1 MTHSQTDKRFLKA
14 LAGDPVDRPPYWFMR
29 QAGRY
34 LPEYQEVRKQAGDF
48 LNLCYSPDLA
58 CEVTLQPIRRYS
70 TDAAILFSDIL
81 VVPDALG
88 QKVEYIEGTGPVLNK
103 LEQASDLDKLDVSRL
118 HDHLTPVYET
128 IGKLSKELPD
138 DVALIGFAGSPW
150 TVASYMVQGSGSKEF
165 ELPRLWALKEPKSF
179 ARLIDILVEAT
190 GEYLVAQIRAGAEA
204 VQLFD
209 SWSGVLPPTAFRE
222 LCVEPTKRIVSHIK
236 ASYPDTPVIGF
247 PRGAGA
253 KYRSYFETTGV
264 DAVSLDTSVSPA
276 WAAQTLQGI
285 GAVQGNL
292 DPLSLVAG
300 GAALVREA
308 ATILETLSSGPFVFN
323 LGHGIVPQTPPEN
336 VAALAELIRNWN
348 D

>member
-88 QKVEYIEGTGPVLNK
+88 QKVEYIEGTGPVLDR

-118 HDHLTPVYET
+118 HDHLAPVYET
-128 IGKLSKELPD
+128 LGKLSKELPS

-165 ELPRLWALKEPKSF
+165 ELPRLWALKEPKVF
-179 ARLIDILVEAT
+179 ARLIDVLVEAT

-222 LCVEPTKRIVSHIK
+222 LCVDPTKRIVSHIK
-236 ASYPDTPVIGF
+236 ASYPDTPIIGF

-300 GAALVREA
+300 GEVLVREA
-308 ATILETLSSGPFVFN
+308 ATILETLSSGPFIFN
-323 LGHGIVPQTPPEN
+323 LGHGIVPQTPPEH
-336 VAALAELIRNWN
+336 VAMLAELIRNWN

>member
-1 MTHSQTDKRFLKA
+1 MKRSSTDKRFLKVF
-14 LAGDPVDRPPYWFMR
+14 AGDPVDRPPFWFMR

-34 LPEYQEVRKQAGDF
+34 LPEYLEVRKQAGDF
-48 LNLCYSPDLA
+48 LNLCYSPELA

-88 QKVEYIEGTGPVLNK
+88 QKVEYLEGTGPVLEK
-103 LEQASDLDKLDVSRL
+103 LERDSDIDTLDVSRL
-118 HDHLTPVYET
+118 HDHLAPVYET
-128 IGKLSKELPD
+128 VGRLAAELPD

-209 SWSGVLPPTAFRE
+209 SWSGVLPPSAFRE
-222 LCVEPTKRIVSHIK
+222 LCVEPTKRIVEHIRGHF
-236 ASYPDTPVIGF
+236 PDTPIIGF

-253 KYRSYFETTGV
+253 KYRGYFESTGI
-264 DAVSLDTSVSPA
+264 DAISLDTSVSPA
-276 WAAQTLQGI
+276 WAAQTLQNI
-285 GAVQGNL
+285 GVVQGNL

-300 GAALVREA
+300 GTALVREA
-308 ATILETLSSGPFVFN
+308 STILETLGDGPFIFN
-323 LGHGIVPQTPPEN
+323 LGHGIVPQTPPEH
-336 VAALAELIRNWN
+336 VATLADLIRNWN